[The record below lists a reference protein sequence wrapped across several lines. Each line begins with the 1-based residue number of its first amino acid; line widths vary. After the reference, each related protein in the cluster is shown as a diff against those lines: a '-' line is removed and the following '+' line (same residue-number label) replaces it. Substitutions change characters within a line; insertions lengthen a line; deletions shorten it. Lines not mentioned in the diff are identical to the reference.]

1 MGFVSFFTDT
11 SAEMVTAVLPLY
23 LLLQV
28 GLTPLAY
35 GVVDGIYQGVTVLVR
50 ILGGYAA
57 DRWRRPKLVCGIGY
71 GLSAV
76 TKLGLLGVGSAASI
90 SGLLAVDRTGKGL
103 RTAPRDAIIA
113 SSTEP
118 AGLGRAFG
126 VHRAMDT
133 AGAMLGPLIAVGLLT
148 AVPRSYNSV
157 FVTSFAIAVI
167 GLAVLLLFA
176 PDVRWSSTP
185 GPADGAPARS
195 KPGTSRSSTSR
206 SSTSRPGA
214 GRSSKSRPDR
224 SKPGRSKP
232 GTSRPGTG
240 RAGTSKAGTSKAGT
254 SKAGTSKAGKGA
266 GEQRASLRG
275 IGGLLA
281 DRRLLLVTVVA
292 GVLALV
298 TVSDSFVYLTLQKK
312 LAAAAEVFPLFAFGS
327 ALAYLV
333 LAVPFGRL
341 ADRIGR
347 RTVFIGGHISLL
359 GCYLVLL
366 APVPALVA
374 CVGALALLG
383 TYYAA
388 TDGVLSATAAEL
400 LPAHLRTSGLAV
412 VQSAVA
418 AGRLLS
424 SLVFGFAWT
433 MLGSQTS
440 ALGIFAVALAV
451 AIPIGGSLLGI
462 SRRPAAG
469 VGAAKA
475 ATDKLPTDRA
485 PAAKEP
491 GAEVPGAKAPA
502 AKVPG
507 DTMPDDRVRTDRVPP
522 DQEPPD
528 RVPSDEEPTDGMPTD
543 A

>member
-1 MGFVSFFTDT
+1 LYTSVRNAPELPAGEAGEVPAGPNPGQQAAHRVSGAVVAMGFVSFFTDT

-133 AGAMLGPLIAVGLLT
+133 AGAMLGPLIAVGLLA

-157 FVTSFAIAVI
+157 FVTSFAFAVI

-176 PDVRWSSTP
+176 PDVRWSSAP

-195 KPGTSRSSTSR
+195 KPSKSKPRQ
-206 SSTSRPGA
+206 SRPGQ
-214 GRSSKSRPDR
+214 SRPR
-224 SKPGRSKP
+224 QSKPGQRRSKGRP
-232 GTSRPGTG
+232 DQSGSSKRGPGTG
-240 RAGTSKAGTSKAGT
+240 KRGRS
-254 SKAGTSKAGKGA
+254 A

-275 IGGLLA
+275 IGGLLT

-347 RTVFIGGHISLL
+347 RTVFVGGHISLL

-388 TDGVLSATAAEL
+388 TDGVLSATAAEM

-451 AIPIGGSLLGI
+451 AIPIGGSLLGL

-469 VGAAKA
+469 TRAAR
-475 ATDKLPTDRA
+475 ATPEKSPADRA
-485 PAAKEP
+485 PADRA
-491 GAEVPGAKAPA
+491 
-502 AKVPG
+502 PG
-507 DTMPDDRVRTDRVPP
+507 DTMPGDRVPT
-522 DQEPPD
+522 D
-528 RVPSDEEPTDGMPTD
+528 RVPSDEEPADEMPTD